1 MYLNV
6 QESPHGVMGG
16 GGDDF
21 AVIHSCLVS
30 GEPNAASI
38 EAFRRHL
45 KHDAMDAVRML
56 LLVRHVCSRGQ
67 SSHLSCCL
75 FPHTLRRI
83 KGTTV
88 QIYERET
95 SSSTNLERSTDNS
108 SSHAISSRRRCSSSN
123 MLASS
128 KCTRL
133 HTHAPIGRNRYVPAT
148 PHCLDALLPS
158 AWAVLTC
165 VGIFAGRAWRW
176 LLAAV

>member
-1 MYLNV
+1 
-6 QESPHGVMGG
+6 MGG
-16 GGDDF
+16 GGDNF

-38 EAFRRHL
+38 DCGGAFWRHL

-56 LLVRHVCSRGQ
+56 FMCAMCAAVASNP
-67 SSHLSCCL
+67 SYLSCCL

-108 SSHAISSRRRCSSSN
+108 SSHAISSRRRRSSSN
-123 MLASS
+123 MLANS

-133 HTHAPIGRNRYVPAT
+133 HPHAPIGRNRYLT

-176 LLAAV
+176 LRAAV